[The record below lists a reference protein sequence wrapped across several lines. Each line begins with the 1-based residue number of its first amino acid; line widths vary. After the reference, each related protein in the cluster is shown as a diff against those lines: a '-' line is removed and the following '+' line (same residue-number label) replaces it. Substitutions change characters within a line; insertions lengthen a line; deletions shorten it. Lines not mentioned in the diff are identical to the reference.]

1 MKKNRTRAKNSTNIE
16 IEKRMKKKFQID
28 GISCGGCITRVKK
41 VLEAHEAID
50 EAKIFLSPKGVAKIN
65 MNENLSINDLQ
76 KQLDQLDGYTI
87 TEID

>member
-41 VLEAHEAID
+41 VLEAHEA
-50 EAKIFLSPKGVAKIN
+50 KIFLSPKGVAKIN